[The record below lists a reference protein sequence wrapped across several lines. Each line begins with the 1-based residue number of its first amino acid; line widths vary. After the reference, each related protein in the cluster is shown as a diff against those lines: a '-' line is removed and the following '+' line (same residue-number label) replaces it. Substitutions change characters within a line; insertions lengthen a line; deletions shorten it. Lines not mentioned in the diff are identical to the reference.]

1 LDELPSTTEG
11 RFMGDG
17 ERDGISQ
24 DRQVSVGGCGALA
37 DLDTKWEK
45 VAKLNWGGK
54 IGACLGRGRKRR

>member
-1 LDELPSTTEG
+1 
-11 RFMGDG
+11 MGDG

>member
-1 LDELPSTTEG
+1 MAKGMTFRRIVRFPS
-11 RFMGDG
+11 
-17 ERDGISQ
+17 
-24 DRQVSVGGCGALA
+24 VAVGALA